1 LVQEYRFDD
10 LCGMWSSALRVA
22 SAVLR
27 PSYTCCEVDRGG
39 GVPSLVGV
47 CCGRRFG
54 SDQLER
60 GMLVGG
66 GLSTVVDLGVADGVS
81 ASGDR
86 KRPSDVF
93 GVCEDGVGFVQA

>member
-1 LVQEYRFDD
+1 
-10 LCGMWSSALRVA
+10 
-22 SAVLR
+22 
-27 PSYTCCEVDRGG
+27 
-39 GVPSLVGV
+39 
-47 CCGRRFG
+47 
-54 SDQLER
+54 
-60 GMLVGG
+60 MLVGG